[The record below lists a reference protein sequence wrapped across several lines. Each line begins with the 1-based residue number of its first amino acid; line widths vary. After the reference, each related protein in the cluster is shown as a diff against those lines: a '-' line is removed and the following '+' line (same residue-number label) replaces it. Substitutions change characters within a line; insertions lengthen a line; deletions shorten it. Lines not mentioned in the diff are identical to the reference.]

1 MANYINIGS
10 TCAPFSESG
19 ASYEIA
25 TNSKLFYITN
35 GTSPT
40 SPVLRHTPA
49 VGYSTSQSSNLV
61 VYSDFQ
67 YKIWWNSNVVTSGTS
82 RSLWRVIS
90 PGTSTNDGILTGG
103 GVADSY
109 TTGGIHGLKVV
120 SASSW
125 TSLTGA
131 VADSAS
137 LSYVSFSADSV
148 VSPPPARETNLT
160 IVTTTPSSAS
170 YITTAVAAGAN
181 VFTNMIGSPLG
192 LSYTSGVTNN
202 YFYLK
207 EGTTTNYLRY
217 AASTLSRQDV
227 NGLVNLTDTEYRFRL
242 YINTGTPGRIFVA
255 LYSGD
260 TGTIDLSTLALVS
273 FSGSSWR
280 VVHNSISYSFIASNI
295 PPVGV
300 TASGTQTI
308 PADVTLL
315 KLAGSTS
322 SYLRWDGF
330 PGNVSQGSGS
340 GKFTV
345 EDYWVSGMSTSNI
358 VQQVQFYFGDMTSA
372 NASPG
377 VPGNVDI
384 YKWYVL
390 TSPSNLS
397 PSPTSVSNVVAAPTG
412 NVFVTNAT
420 TLSGADSLNYNYV
433 GNSANEGWVL
443 LAQNSSATNASTR
456 VALVYANV
464 VTGTAGFT
472 PMCYANVVPS
482 TSPAQIKFARLPAST
497 TWGTLAGI
505 QHAFSWNCVKCTP
518 NAGATCAASG
528 GGGLVITVLGGG
540 LSGSLSQS
548 GGFNYYTITTSL
560 SPGST
565 SLTDTGT
572 VTFTGGPT
580 TVRIL
585 LVGGGGGGSAGSGGG
600 GYVGVLN
607 DTQVNP
613 GSFNVGVG
621 RGGEAEGAAGGRTIF
636 NLPTNNMIAGG
647 GSGGQGNGAGGT
659 GGTLVGGT
667 FNGGGSGGQGTGA
680 GGTGGTPGVT
690 VSGWP
695 QTTYGAGGVGV
706 VSATGGNGTGGGGGG
721 SGTAST
727 AGGAGGSGVIIIRW
741 S

>member
-1 MANYINIGS
+1 
-10 TCAPFSESG
+10 
-19 ASYEIA
+19 
-25 TNSKLFYITN
+25 
-35 GTSPT
+35 
-40 SPVLRHTPA
+40 
-49 VGYSTSQSSNLV
+49 
-61 VYSDFQ
+61 
-67 YKIWWNSNVVTSGTS
+67 
-82 RSLWRVIS
+82 
-90 PGTSTNDGILTGG
+90 
-103 GVADSY
+103 
-109 TTGGIHGLKVV
+109 
-120 SASSW
+120 
-125 TSLTGA
+125 
-131 VADSAS
+131 
-137 LSYVSFSADSV
+137 
-148 VSPPPARETNLT
+148 
-160 IVTTTPSSAS
+160 
-170 YITTAVAAGAN
+170 
-181 VFTNMIGSPLG
+181 MIGSPSG

-202 YFYLK
+202 YFYLR
-207 EGTTTNYLRY
+207 EVATTNYLRY

-255 LYSGD
+255 LYAGD

-273 FSGSSWR
+273 FSGSSWS

-295 PPVGV
+295 PPVGL

-322 SYLRWDGF
+322 SYLRWDGS

-345 EDYWVSGMSTSNI
+345 EDYWASGMSTSNI

-390 TSPSNLS
+390 TSPTNLS
-397 PSPTSVSNVVAAPTG
+397 PSQTSVSNVVAAPNG
-412 NVFVTNAT
+412 NVFVTNAI

-443 LAQNSSATNASTR
+443 LAQNSIATNASTR

-518 NAGATCAASG
+518 NAGATCAASSSTRAAAA
-528 GGGLVITVLGGG
+528 GLVITVSGGG

-560 SPGST
+560 SPGS
-565 SLTDTGT
+565 SSTDSGT

-585 LVGGGGGGSAGSGGG
+585 LVGGGGGGSAGGGG
-600 GYVGVLN
+600 GGFVGVSN
-607 DTQVNP
+607 DIQVNT

-621 RGGEAEGAAGGRTIF
+621 RGGSGGVPGSLGAVTVF
-636 NLPTNNMIAGG
+636 NNMIAGG
-647 GSGGQGNGAGGT
+647 GG
-659 GGTLVGGT
+659 
-667 FNGGGSGGQGTGA
+667 GGQGTGA
-680 GGTGGTPGVT
+680 GGTGGNLVSGDISYTYAVSGAGNGGGTIGDFTGGSGSGVT

-695 QTTYGAGGVGV
+695 RTTYGAGGVGV
-706 VSATGGNGTGGGGGG
+706 VSATGGNGTGAGGGG
-721 SGTAST
+721 SGTGST